1 MLEERKEPKF
11 DFEGVPEQPHQE
23 FLSGDAPKI
32 IVKEDKADNTPAF
45 AVDSKDNDVS
55 KLNKAVEKVKEGDVP
70 AIASQKVV
78 YGAAR
83 NAVLAKQAEEMP
95 LQTENSLSKDDKKN
109 VIENAI
115 SAKELAMRRQAQRD
129 PSPENLAAYEMVYD
143 SWKESRDRAHKLEAE
158 YNDKYQ
164 KHIESQSALL
174 RGVRRTFGLQPK
186 LSGELKALQN
196 ASTTARR
203 EYHSAAKSLLN
214 VRKGSISPRIKTSAI
229 TQSSKEYGGPEAVD
243 KRYQSMLAQHLITGV
258 HKKRLELQ
266 GTTIDKVWDES
277 NVGRSLAVL
286 QRNKYKTMSG
296 IALGATVLSGGA
308 FPVVIAGMAAGLG
321 VGIGTYKI
329 LDKTWIASGRKKLI
343 NATSNLGS
351 DFFEKSFLDEDGKM
365 DYLTND
371 VETRTNLSKT
381 ASKIAGAS
389 AGMTTAGFVGGLG
402 AESTIP
408 DVTNTPTDAV
418 SQTESLQQMGDA
430 SVAEK
435 MYPDVKESFNQDAVT
450 APSETTPDPTN
461 HAEMKPHASG
471 GEEAIPRDSG
481 GESLSEE
488 HIGPDHEPHENY
500 EHEEDVFAEPAV
512 THTVERGDNAWNI
525 MEGKGPDNNPVGGKS
540 EIVTDMSLA
549 DRRYWLDKLF
559 DYCDQNPE
567 FAKEVGA
574 VKSGG
579 NIHLIHPG
587 ETINVS
593 MLDEKL
599 VELMNQESSGSS
611 ESLIT
616 APEVSETPS
625 GPAPTTEQFSESG
638 PVSLDSTPQME
649 SYSQVKDFNNLT
661 IMEVEKIASDISQ
674 NNPQVDARLEE
685 LGIDKND
692 FRDMYQSLA
701 GRGGELDP
709 NMTVSDWLQNSD
721 KMTDDLPPT
730 ANDNSVPEATPFS
743 GELPQP
749 GDMPVRDANFIPEAA
764 ANNSE
769 AVQSY
774 VSSVENPKVGLFD
787 RLFLNTNPNITGT
800 WEALN
805 PDQMTVGQFKEMV
818 SSPNLEEE
826 LANRNLSAEG
836 VTKWGETLQ
845 KQNQMVSANDNETLT
860 QYLSRV
866 TSGQRVA

>member
-1 MLEERKEPKF
+1 MLEERKEPNF
-11 DFEGVPEQPHQE
+11 DFEGVPQQPSSEILGEKELEIVSEKKGGNSTLDSTGVSKEQ
-23 FLSGDAPKI
+23 
-32 IVKEDKADNTPAF
+32 
-45 AVDSKDNDVS
+45 DVS
-55 KLNKAVEKVKEGDVP
+55 LLNKPVEKVKEGDVSS
-70 AIASQKVV
+70 IASQKVV

-83 NAVLAKQAEEMP
+83 SALLAKQAEEMV
-95 LQTENSLSKDDKKN
+95 LKTEDNLSIDDKKS
-109 VIENAI
+109 VTEKDL
-115 SAKELAMRRQAQRD
+115 SAKEIAMRRQAQRD
-129 PSPENLAAYEMVYD
+129 LSPENLVAYEMVYD

-186 LSGELKALQN
+186 LSGELEALQK
-196 ASTTARR
+196 ASLTARR
-203 EYHSAAKSLLN
+203 EYHLAAKSLLN
-214 VRKGSISPRIKTSAI
+214 VRRGSIKSRIKTSAI
-229 TQSSKEYGGPEAVD
+229 TQSPKEYGGPEAVE
-243 KRYQSMLAQHLITGV
+243 KRYQSMLAQHLVTGV
-258 HKKRLELQ
+258 YKKRLEVQ
-266 GTTIDKVWDES
+266 GATINKVWNES
-277 NVGRSLAVL
+277 SVGRSLGAL

-329 LDKTWIASGRKKLI
+329 LDKTWIASGRKKLAS
-343 NATSNLGS
+343 ATSNLGS
-351 DFFEKSFLDEDGKM
+351 DFFEKSFLDADGEM
-365 DYLTND
+365 EYLTND
-371 VETRTNLSKT
+371 IDSRTNLSKT

-389 AGMTTAGFVGGLG
+389 AGITAAGFVGGLG

-408 DVTNTPTDAV
+408 DVI
-418 SQTESLQQMGDA
+418 SQPEPLQEMGDA

-435 MYPDVKESFNQDAVT
+435 MYPDVKEAFNKDAVA
-450 APSETTPDPTN
+450 APREVTPGPPN
-461 HAEMKPHASG
+461 HADVTPPAGGG
-471 GEEAIPRDSG
+471 GEAVPQG
-481 GESLSEE
+481 NGEVLSEE
-488 HIGPDHEPHENY
+488 HVGPDHEPVEDGDYGHEPN
-500 EHEEDVFAEPAV
+500 EEDVFAEPAV
-512 THTVERGDNAWNI
+512 THTVERGENAWNI

-587 ETINVS
+587 ETLNVS

-616 APEVSETPS
+616 APEVSETPVE
-625 GPAPTTEQFSESG
+625 PAPTTEQFSESG

-674 NNPQVDARLEE
+674 NSPQVDARLEE

-692 FRDMYQSLA
+692 FKDMYQSLA
-701 GRGGELDP
+701 GRGGELDL

-721 KMTDDLPPT
+721 KMTDDLPPP

-749 GDMPVRDANFIPEAA
+749 GDMPVRDANFTPEAVA
-764 ANNSE
+764 SDSE
-769 AVQSY
+769 VVRSY
-774 VSSVENPKVGLFD
+774 VNSVENPKIGLFD

-818 SSPNLEEE
+818 SSPNLETE
-826 LANRNLSAEG
+826 LASHNLSAEG

-845 KQNQMVSANDNETLT
+845 KQSELIPANDNETLT